1 MISWWASLPM
11 EYRVISVLCLF
22 LLIMSAIGWGFKN
35 ASRFSQQRGAVD
47 NLIDRVNAWW
57 LMVLFLGMAIAIG
70 KYGLIAL
77 FFFVSF
83 QCLREFLSLTVTRRG
98 DHRALLWSFWF
109 FLPLQYILVAFEWYG
124 LFSILIP
131 VYAFLLLPVS
141 AALGSDTKHFLQRT
155 STVQWALMLSVYCLS
170 HLPALIMLD
179 IPGYTQSNV
188 MLIIFLLLVVQ
199 FSDVFQYIWGKLLGK
214 RKLAPEVSPSK
225 TVEGLVG
232 GVISATLLGAAL
244 SFLTPFNVWQ
254 AALVSLTI
262 NTCGFFGGFV
272 LSAVKRDRG
281 VKDWGNLIPGHGG
294 MLDRVD
300 SLTFA
305 APIYF
310 HILRYWWVP

>member
-109 FLPLQYILVAFEWYG
+109 FCHFNIFW
-124 LFSILIP
+124 
-131 VYAFLLLPVS
+131 LLS
-141 AALGSDTKHFLQRT
+141 SGMA
-155 STVQWALMLSVYCLS
+155 C
-170 HLPALIMLD
+170 
-179 IPGYTQSNV
+179 
-188 MLIIFLLLVVQ
+188 
-199 FSDVFQYIWGKLLGK
+199 FQY
-214 RKLAPEVSPSK
+214 
-225 TVEGLVG
+225 
-232 GVISATLLGAAL
+232 
-244 SFLTPFNVWQ
+244 
-254 AALVSLTI
+254 
-262 NTCGFFGGFV
+262 
-272 LSAVKRDRG
+272 
-281 VKDWGNLIPGHGG
+281 
-294 MLDRVD
+294 
-300 SLTFA
+300 
-305 APIYF
+305 
-310 HILRYWWVP
+310 